1 MSTARARSGEMYSTL
16 VRRSRPGGGVVV
28 NPSIAARNAARVFPE
43 PVGARS
49 SVCRPSA
56 IAFQPLVCASVGASN
71 DPSNQACVAGEKA
84 GTDTSLTRYPL
95 PPTCGPG
102 SVSDLGTMPHH
113 VARSA
118 TIVIL
123 VLFVVATWP
132 SPASA
137 QVSGGEAALDQV
149 VLRGDVVVP
158 RGQVVGEIV
167 VFSGSATVAGVAR
180 GDVVVLD
187 GPITVA
193 GQVGGDV
200 IAVHGSVRLLAT
212 AQVAGTVRAGGD
224 VRQTE
229 GSQVNGGIQRGA
241 RFTLSGPLNVLG
253 PLLASAAMAVSI
265 LLLALLLLLFAPRG
279 VEGVAAA
286 GRTSP
291 FVSAGWGLLAM
302 IALPLVSIAAGATI
316 LGLPLAL
323 SLLLAIGLLWLT
335 GLAWATWIVGR
346 ALLGDPRSR
355 WASLFTGW
363 GVGAAIGLVPF
374 VNVVWWTLGGVFG
387 MGAMI
392 VAVWRARSTREPT
405 ERQPAARR
413 QRRERSGRHREG
425 RITVPAEVISL
436 PDTPLAED

>member
-1 MSTARARSGEMYSTL
+1 MSR
-16 VRRSRPGGGVVV
+16 
-28 NPSIAARNAARVFPE
+28 
-43 PVGARS
+43 
-49 SVCRPSA
+49 
-56 IAFQPLVCASVGASN
+56 
-71 DPSNQACVAGEKA
+71 
-84 GTDTSLTRYPL
+84 
-95 PPTCGPG
+95 
-102 SVSDLGTMPHH
+102 
-113 VARSA
+113 RSA

-123 VLFVVATWP
+123 VLFVVETWP

-180 GDVVVLD
+180 GDVVVVD
-187 GPITVA
+187 GPIAVA
-193 GQVGGDV
+193 GPVGGDV
-200 IAVHGSVRLLAT
+200 IAVNGSVRLLAT

-224 VRQTE
+224 VRQTQ
-229 GSQVNGGIQRGA
+229 GSQVSGGIQRGA

-279 VEGVAAA
+279 VERVAAA

-291 FVSAGWGLLAM
+291 FASAGWGLLAM
-302 IALPLVSIAAGATI
+302 IALPLVSIAAGATV

-323 SLLLAIGLLWLT
+323 ALLLAIGLLWLT
-335 GLAWATWIVGR
+335 GLAWTTWIVGR
-346 ALLGDPRSR
+346 ALLGEPRSR
-355 WASLFTGW
+355 WASLFAGW

-387 MGAMI
+387 VGAMI
-392 VAVWRARSTREPT
+392 VAVWRARSTRVPS
-405 ERQPAARR
+405 ERGPAARR
-413 QRRERSGRHREG
+413 QRQERGGRHREG